1 VPSTNPGNNF
11 EYHLKQFRA
20 AIAGGAAQIMPYYG
34 MPVGSSTTKLP
45 SASTKESS
53 PICRA
58 ELGFDGINRTVWG
71 LVKDATILG
80 QPMPARAWG
89 VEHLDELSRVEMILN
104 AGCDQLGGEARPEL
118 VVHTDLVRS
127 TRRPTRHQQP

>member
-1 VPSTNPGNNF
+1 MIVVGSADLAERNSTFAWRVPSTNPGNNF

-34 MPVGSSTTKLP
+34 MPVGTSTTKLP

-58 ELGFDGINRTVWG
+58 ELGFDGINRTDWG

-89 VEHLDELSRVEMILN
+89 VEHLDELSRGRDDLECRLRP
-104 AGCDQLGGEARPEL
+104 AR
-118 VVHTDLVRS
+118 R
-127 TRRPTRHQQP
+127 